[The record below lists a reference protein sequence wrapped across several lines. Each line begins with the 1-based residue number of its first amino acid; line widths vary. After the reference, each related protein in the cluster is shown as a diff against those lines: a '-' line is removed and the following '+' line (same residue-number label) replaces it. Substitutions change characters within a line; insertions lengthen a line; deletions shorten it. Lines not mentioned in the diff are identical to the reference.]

1 VSLHQAFLNGART
14 YKKGPRHLLNPPRRR
29 GPPPAKPEYPL
40 QSSPLSGYV
49 NGMANPFEPQASMN
63 PDDEAEML
71 AAIDEGIADADA
83 GRVTPVEEAKKK
95 ISQWITES
103 SSPTVR

>member
-1 VSLHQAFLNGART
+1 
-14 YKKGPRHLLNPPRRR
+14 
-29 GPPPAKPEYPL
+29 
-40 QSSPLSGYV
+40 
-49 NGMANPFEPQASMN
+49 MANSLEPQASTN
-63 PDDEAEML
+63 ADDEAEVL

-83 GRVTPVEEAKKK
+83 DRVTPVEEAKKK